1 MPDIRYVITA
11 LYEHRMQELAR
22 QLAAGE
28 IDLRTWQI
36 EMRQEIR
43 DVFAMQVRA
52 GAGGTATIDD
62 YLQLGAQ
69 VRSQDGYLSDFAYAI
84 KAGEQSPA
92 QIADRAAKYAK
103 SSQQMYWR
111 LKTGAADLPAY
122 PGDGST
128 PCLGQCGCEWVQNAD
143 GSWKWKRGKDDSCD
157 PCVQRETDWSHV
169 VLDGIPE
176 AA

>member
-1 MPDIRYVITA
+1 VPDIREVITA
-11 LYEHRMQELAR
+11 LYEHRMKELSR

-36 EMRQEIR
+36 DMRQEVR
-43 DVFAMQVRA
+43 DAFAMQVRA
-52 GAGGTATIDD
+52 GAGGEATMDD

-69 VRSQDGYLSDFAYAI
+69 IRSQDGYLSDFAYAI
-84 KAGEQSPA
+84 KAGDLSPA
-92 QIADRAAKYAK
+92 QIADRASKYAK

-111 LKTGAADLPAY
+111 LVTGEADLPAY

-128 PCLGQCGCEWVQNAD
+128 PCLGSCGCEWIRNAD
-143 GSWKWKRGKDDSCD
+143 GSYRWKRGKDDSCD
-157 PCVQRETDWSHV
+157 PCVQREADWSHV
-169 VLDGIPE
+169 VPDNLPI